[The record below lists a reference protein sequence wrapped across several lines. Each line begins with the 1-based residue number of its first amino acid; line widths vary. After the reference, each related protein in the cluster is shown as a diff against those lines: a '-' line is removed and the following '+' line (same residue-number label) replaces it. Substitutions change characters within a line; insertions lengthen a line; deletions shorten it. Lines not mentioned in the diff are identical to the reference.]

1 MRKSL
6 VINDLQAAGG
16 RPPVT
21 RWYSTTY
28 EGSYLSFRDFHARH
42 FFSTALG
49 SALDP
54 NITLKISQDGFGSVS
69 DCHAA
74 ILFFGVMLDFWVEFI
89 SRPFEPHHYG
99 RPH

>member
-1 MRKSL
+1 MRNSL
-6 VINDLQAAGG
+6 IINDLQAAAE
-16 RPPVT
+16 RPSVT

-28 EGSYLSFRDFHARH
+28 EGYYLSLRAFHARH

-74 ILFFGVMLDFWVEFI
+74 ILFFGVMLDFWCDVRLLSWVF
-89 SRPFEPHHYG
+89 
-99 RPH
+99 